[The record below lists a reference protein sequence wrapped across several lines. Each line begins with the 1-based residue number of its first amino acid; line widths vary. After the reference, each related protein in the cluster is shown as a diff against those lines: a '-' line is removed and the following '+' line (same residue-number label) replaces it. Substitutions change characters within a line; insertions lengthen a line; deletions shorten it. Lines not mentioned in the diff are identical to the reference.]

1 MSSFKF
7 NWVWI
12 VPWIKLSCYL
22 PLCETNLDDLIDFG
36 TSLWEVIYFQSER
49 ILLLIWKTLLFMWSR
64 DFLLIRTC
72 NFPDD
77 SEDSYFC
84 FQLALLHPVFYFFFL
99 SLSSS
104 SFSSLML
111 FHLTYMRLSQSNN
124 QLIYMSLKT
133 LTFIIKT
140 A

>member
-1 MSSFKF
+1 MNRSLNQTLLLFF
-7 NWVWI
+7 LYVRQIWMTRLI
-12 VPWIKLSCYL
+12 LELPCEKLSTFNLKGFCY
-22 PLCETNLDDLIDFG
+22 
-36 TSLWEVIYFQSER
+36 SYARAVYV
-49 ILLLIWKTLLFMWSR
+49 KVM
-64 DFLLIRTC
+64 IRTC
-72 NFPDD
+72 NFLDD

-84 FQLALLHPVFYFFFL
+84 FQLALLHPVFFVFSF
-99 SLSSS
+99 SLLSS